1 MSVRVWG
8 MMLSKPPLM
17 SRRRVDDFIP
27 AFWEAMTSCL
37 RERTASAVE
46 MLGREPH
53 WLGWTREREEERE
66 NKRSA
71 TSFSRILEIVWRRE
85 IILKEVVEE

>member
-1 MSVRVWG
+1 MLVRVWG

-37 RERTASAVE
+37 RESTASAVE

-66 NKRSA
+66 YKRSA
-71 TSFSRILEIVWRRE
+71 TSFSRILDIVWSRE
-85 IILKEVVEE
+85 IILKEVVDE